1 MKLIQESSYY
11 HTMNI
16 FFSQIPNLLGLF
28 RILATPLLMWLI
40 MTEQPHFYLWAAL
53 LLLVMSVSDMLDGY
67 LARKLNVVSPLGIF
81 LDTISDKIFVTG
93 TLLPMIECGL
103 LSGWIALIIIV
114 REFLVSGLRSYAASL
129 GTVISAGKWGKQKL
143 VITVVALI
151 WRLIAASVEADNRQY
166 FAVNDTFYFL
176 ANLWPIAMAMAV
188 IWTIFSGVDYL
199 KKAWPLLLVT
209 QTPAASS
216 KAPTPDSASP
226 TTPSTG
232 KKIRP

>member
-1 MKLIQESSYY
+1 MRV
-11 HTMNI
+11 

-40 MTEQPHFYLWAAL
+40 MTERPSLYLWAAL
-53 LLLVMSVSDMLDGY
+53 LLLVMSISDMLDGY
-67 LARKLNVVSPLGIF
+67 LARKLHAVSPLGIF

-103 LSGWIALIIIV
+103 LSGWIALIIIG

-151 WRLIAASVEADNRQY
+151 WRLIAASVEGDNRHY
-166 FAVNDTFYFL
+166 FAVNDTFCFL
-176 ANLWPIAMAMAV
+176 AGLWPIAMVLAV

-199 KKAWPLLLVT
+199 VKAWPLLLDRV
-209 QTPAASS
+209 QNV
-216 KAPTPDSASP
+216 
-226 TTPSTG
+226 
-232 KKIRP
+232 